1 MHLLSK
7 KLEILPLV
15 QTFKNGKENGLF
27 EVHYPDGKLQIKG
40 NYKDDKKDG
49 IWEYYHEDET
59 LERKVTYKNDET
71 NGKYEAFLKI
81 KKHYIL
87 TELML
92 IEKEYY
98 MNRKL

>member
-1 MHLLSK
+1 MRILSWR
-7 KLEILPLV
+7 
-15 QTFKNGKENGLF
+15 
-27 EVHYPDGKLQIKG
+27 
-40 NYKDDKKDG
+40 
-49 IWEYYHEDET
+49 WE

-92 IEKEYY
+92 IINNIRYLIFYKIILNKNYY
-98 MNRKL
+98 INNTAYN